1 MCVIFCRC
9 YDLNI
14 MSPSISVKNYFAH
27 CHIEPIMLNAFM
39 LCVIVKISIMP
50 VVITL
55 RVAKLIV
62 INAECD
68 NAMCTFMMR
77 VIEVDNMGVPV

>member
-1 MCVIFCRC
+1 
-9 YDLNI
+9 
-14 MSPSISVKNYFAH
+14 
-27 CHIEPIMLNAFM
+27 MLN
-39 LCVIVKISIMP
+39 VIMPGVITKISIMP

-55 RVAKLIV
+55 RNAKLIV
-62 INAECD
+62 INAKCH